1 MHKHMILFYVLL
13 FWFLCWNIWCHFDL
27 FTIIWYYILCFCYRF
42 SVFCVYLTYFDWL
55 FVLEP
60 SPYLDYFVLQFVKKY
75 MFFCVVVLLKYWEYM
90 CFCLTFMSVLM
101 MQTALSMSVMCY
113 KSELETFKTF
123 VFEYIMCIKPTM
135 IMNLFIFDCK
145 E

>member
-1 MHKHMILFYVLL
+1 
-13 FWFLCWNIWCHFDL
+13 
-27 FTIIWYYILCFCYRF
+27 
-42 SVFCVYLTYFDWL
+42 
-55 FVLEP
+55 
-60 SPYLDYFVLQFVKKY
+60 
-75 MFFCVVVLLKYWEYM
+75 
-90 CFCLTFMSVLM
+90 MSVLM